1 MKYTLFAF
9 QLSEW
14 DLKDQREQ
22 PNELAQILDQTTKY
36 RADISLGVYVFDTRK
51 GWRDIHRLRQ
61 FLMSQK
67 ITFAE
72 LQFEEALG
80 GFFPLAIRGKL
91 KAIGINDDAL
101 YNLSE
106 SK

>member
-22 PNELAQILDQTTKY
+22 PSEFAQILDQTKKH
-36 RADISLGVYVFDTRK
+36 RADISLGVYAFDTRK

-72 LQFEEALG
+72 LPFEEALG
-80 GFFPLAIRGKL
+80 GFLPLAIRDKL
-91 KAIGINDDAL
+91 KAIGINGDAL
-101 YNLSE
+101 FNLSE
-106 SK
+106 